1 MILDTHLHSFPHL
14 ITAVI
19 CSDLGRLMREWL
31 LLDDLAVSYGH
42 ALATSFPIHTDDALQ
57 RQLVDVDVS
66 FVWVDLRATLLPFSD
81 LAIFDVPDT
90 SEQLLHRSEDDRE
103 LEVTTNFL

>member
-19 CSDLGRLMREWL
+19 CSDLGRLMRELL

-42 ALATSFPIHTDDALQ
+42 ALATSFPIHT
-57 RQLVDVDVS
+57 VDVDVS